1 MRQANSIEYSQKFKE
16 SLKTGIMNK
25 VADTIVSF
33 LMNPQAAKKQG
44 SSKQPEMPKSSYAM
58 SKIDG
63 EVYDSAELDCIYK
76 CMYEMCI
83 NDVKI

>member
-1 MRQANSIEYSQKFKE
+1 
-16 SLKTGIMNK
+16 
-25 VADTIVSF
+25 
-33 LMNPQAAKKQG
+33 
-44 SSKQPEMPKSSYAM
+44 MPKSSYAM

-83 NDVKI
+83 NDVKINDLKTEWLPTRCRDCVGAAYEKR